1 MKIPLFCFVDSEQEI
16 LFRHFVSHYK
26 KLGVTEFHFTVDL
39 SSNPNFKNVCLKEFR
54 EDEIHFEFV
63 SKYHSDFKRE
73 KVNDFL
79 RSCSEKQIKWVLY
92 IDLDEFLN
100 LEKSFLGEEKFE
112 SLSSLLLFLDQQNL
126 DALRCY
132 MADKVAFDGTFK
144 PLTINQP
151 INLQFPLYNLN
162 LSSELYGVP
171 ARLDKI
177 SILRPM
183 GQFTSS
189 HNILE
194 KFRINDNFVGILDHY
209 KWDSSIKKRI
219 KKRVLT
225 YHQHQDEKS
234 RARLIFYSN
243 QLKSLD
249 NKDLLTQTCNILNY
263 DTIIENLKD
272 GIQYSFK

>member
-1 MKIPLFCFVDSEQEI
+1 LKIPLFCFVDSEQEI

-39 SSNPNFKNVCLKEFR
+39 SSNPNFKNVCLNEFR

-63 SKYHSDFKRE
+63 SKYHSDFKRD

-79 RSCSEKQIKWVLY
+79 SSCCEEDIEWLLY
-92 IDLDEFLN
+92 VDLDEFLN

-112 SLSSLLLFLDQQNL
+112 SLSSLFLFLDQQNL

-132 MADKVAFDGTFK
+132 MADKVALDGTFK

-177 SILRPM
+177 SILRPTTR
-183 GQFTSS
+183 FTSS
-189 HNILE
+189 HDIKGRLTM
-194 KFRINDNFVGILDHY
+194 NDNFIGVLDHY

-219 KKRVLT
+219 EKRVSIYKQCKDADSVGRHELYEHFLKLLNGT
-225 YHQHQDEKS
+225 SLVSGSNSELNFNK
-234 RARLIFYSN
+234 IF
-243 QLKSLD
+243 LD
-249 NKDLLTQTCNILNY
+249 LNKT
-263 DTIIENLKD
+263 
-272 GIQYSFK
+272 